1 MKWIYDNDIIEI
13 ERKGK
18 KNLQLICGNVIVKIE
33 DKICGNCDNVIIK
46 NERKK
51 QKIVIGAHGDT
62 TKVEVESSCK

>member
-1 MKWIYDNDIIEI
+1 MTMILSKQK
-13 ERKGK
+13 EREK

-51 QKIVIGAHGDT
+51 QKIVVGVHSDT